1 MGIDHLQ
8 KGNWQNL
15 KTFIEANNEYLN
27 RKCFN
32 FLFKMD
38 WPQINCISIHTP
50 KVFNYNYS
58 VYSIYNSK

>member
-50 KVFNYNYS
+50 KVFNYN
-58 VYSIYNSK
+58 